1 MRAARLGL
9 VLVSALTLSS
19 LGTIGC
25 GSAGTEPQT
34 QTQTG
39 TTATDSTATIAPVA
53 VGSHGMVKFVGDALS
68 QVALRPDQRT
78 AIEKLATDAEA
89 RHQAALPLRANLA
102 NAIAAQVE
110 SGKVDE
116 AALQPQIDA
125 LTANFETQRP
135 LDHAAF
141 QKMHDLLDATQRQA
155 FVDAVHANMDAK
167 KGEHKG
173 MRGEKMQEW
182 ATALNLTDAQ
192 KDQIKTSM
200 QTEFAAHLKASAFDK
215 DAPPPGANGAAPGAA
230 GNPGGHMHGGP
241 GGRGHILDNFTAD
254 TYSIDQAAPAM
265 ADMKAHGGEMVTH
278 GVHFVEVILPTLT
291 ADQRKIAADKI
302 RAKGASQDEEE
313 GHGPL

>member
-9 VLVSALTLSS
+9 VLVSSLVLSS

-39 TTATDSTATIAPVA
+39 TTAPESNATIAPVA
-53 VGSHGMVKFVGDALS
+53 VGSHGMVKFVGEALG
-68 QVALRPDQRT
+68 QVALRTDQRT

-89 RHQAALPLRANLA
+89 RHQSALPLRVNLA

-110 SGKVDE
+110 TGKIDQ

-125 LTANFETQRP
+125 LSANWEAQRP

-155 FVDAVHANMDAK
+155 FVDAVHANMQAK
-167 KGEHKG
+167 KGEHHG
-173 MRGEKMQEW
+173 GHGEKMQEW

-192 KDQIKTSM
+192 KDQIKTSIQAELVAHKSEMM
-200 QTEFAAHLKASAFDK
+200 QHMQEGK
-215 DAPPPGANGAAPGAA
+215 DGPGEH
-230 GNPGGHMHGGP
+230 GGH
-241 GGRGHILDNFTAD
+241 GGRGHILDNFAAD
-254 TYSIDQAAPAM
+254 NFSVDQAMPQSDAKQHVAEM
-265 ADMKAHGGEMVTH
+265 ATH
-278 GVHFVEVILPTLT
+278 GLHFVEIVMPTLT
-291 ADQRKIAADKI
+291 ADQRKLAADKI
-302 RAKGASQDEEE
+302 RAKGANPEEEE
-313 GHGPL
+313 GHAPL

>member
-34 QTQTG
+34 QTG
-39 TTATDSTATIAPVA
+39 TTTTDSTATIAPVA

-68 QVALRPDQRT
+68 QVALRPDQRA

-110 SGKVDE
+110 SGKIDE

-125 LTANFETQRP
+125 LTANFEAQRP

-141 QKMHDLLDATQRQA
+141 QKLHDLLDATQRQA
-155 FVDAVHANMDAK
+155 FVDAVHANMEAK
-167 KGEHKG
+167 KSQHKG

-200 QTEFAAHLKASAFDK
+200 QTEFAAHMKTAAFDK
-215 DAPPPGANGAAPGAA
+215 DAPPAPGANGGPAWHG
-230 GNPGGHMHGGP
+230 GGP
-241 GGRGHILDNFTAD
+241 GGHGHLLDNFAAD
-254 TYSIDQAAPAM
+254 TYSIDQVAPSTG
-265 ADMKAHGGEMVTH
+265 DMKAHGGDMVTH

-302 RAKGASQDEEE
+302 RAKGASQDEDE

>member
-9 VLVSALTLSS
+9 VLVGALTLSS

-34 QTQTG
+34 QTQSS

-53 VGSHGMVKFVGDALS
+53 ASSHGMVKFVGDALS
-68 QVALRPDQRT
+68 QVALRPDQRV

-110 SGKVDE
+110 SGKIDE

-125 LTANFETQRP
+125 LTANFEAQRP

-155 FVDAVHANMDAK
+155 FVDAVHANMQAK
-167 KGEHKG
+167 KSEHKG

-200 QTEFAAHLKASAFDK
+200 QTEFAAHMKATALDP
-215 DAPPPGANGAAPGAA
+215 DAPNA
-230 GNPGGHMHGGP
+230 GGGPGGGGHGGP
-241 GGRGHILDNFTAD
+241 GGRGHILDNFVAD
-254 TYSIDQAAPAM
+254 NFSIDQAAPAPT
-265 ADMKAHGGEMVTH
+265 DMKDHVAQMTTH

-291 ADQRKIAADKI
+291 ADQRKLAADKI
-302 RAKGASQDEEE
+302 RAKGAAQDEEE

>member
-34 QTQTG
+34 QSG

-68 QVALRPDQRT
+68 QVALRTDQRV
-78 AIEKLATDAEA
+78 AIEKLATDAET
-89 RHQAALPLRANLA
+89 RHQSAAPLRVNLA
-102 NAIAAQVE
+102 NAIATQVE
-110 SGKVDE
+110 SGKIDE

-125 LTANFETQRP
+125 LVANMEAQRP

-155 FVDAVHANMDAK
+155 FVDAVHANMQARKNQGGGAHHGGHGD
-167 KGEHKG
+167 
-173 MRGEKMQEW
+173 KMQEW

-200 QTEFAAHLKASAFDK
+200 KTEFAARMQTMAADK
-215 DAPPPGANGAAPGAA
+215 DGPNGA
-230 GNPGGHMHGGP
+230 GGH
-241 GGRGHILDNFTAD
+241 GGRGHILDNFVAD
-254 TYSIDQAAPAM
+254 NFSIDQAAPAP
-265 ADMKAHGGEMVTH
+265 ADMKNQVAEMTTH

-302 RAKGASQDEEE
+302 RAKGANPEEE
-313 GHGPL
+313 ESHGQL